1 MHESEISGIVIDTA
15 MYIHRRLG
23 PGLLESAYE
32 PILEYELKKRG
43 LRVERQVP
51 VPLVWEEIE
60 LEVGFRADLIVE
72 GKVVLE
78 LKAVEQL
85 ASIHKK
91 QLLTY
96 LKITGLSLGL
106 VLNFGGELLKNGI
119 GRVVNDLREG
129 E

>member
-1 MHESEISGIVIDTA
+1 MHESEISGIIIDTA

-32 PILEYELKKRG
+32 AILAYELKKRG

-51 VPLVWEEIE
+51 IPLVWEEIE

-119 GRVVNDLREG
+119 ARVVNDLRESD
-129 E
+129 

>member
-1 MHESEISGIVIDTA
+1 MHESELSGIIIDTA

-32 PILEYELKKRG
+32 AILEYELKKRG

-119 GRVVNDLREG
+119 ARVVNDLRESD
-129 E
+129 

>member
-1 MHESEISGIVIDTA
+1 MHESEISGIIIDTA

-32 PILEYELKKRG
+32 AILEYELKKRR

-51 VPLVWEEIE
+51 VPLVWEEIK

-119 GRVVNDLREG
+119 ARVVNDLREG